1 MKSIPR
7 LLALLSTALVLSGC
21 DWVVMRPSG
30 DIAMQQRDLI
40 LVSTGL
46 MLLVVLPVIFL
57 TLFFAWKYRASNKEA
72 EYAPEWHHSTRL
84 ELVIWSAPLAIILVL
99 GTITWIATHKLD
111 PYRPLDRIDAN
122 RAVPAGME
130 PLVVEVVA
138 LDWKWL
144 FLYPEQGIA
153 TINELAA
160 PIDTPIQFKIT
171 SASMMNSFFI
181 PALAGQIYA
190 MPGMETKLHAVI
202 NEVGVY
208 KGFSSNYSGDGFS
221 HMRFD
226 FHGMEQV
233 DFDRWVAKVKADEA
247 LDRPAFLQI
256 EKPSEREPVRYFG
269 SVDADLYDAILNM
282 CVSPEAMCMHEM
294 MHIDMMGGGGI
305 DSLENRDRLV
315 YDSRHA
321 DEPIEAPGATFPNSG
336 RDARSDDEPQGHQPR
351 PTTPGAP
358 APQPTPEGGPDSE
371 GAQPRT
377 RSQAPTSQGA
387 PAAPDEDSAPAGR

>member
-1 MKSIPR
+1 MIPILR
-7 LLALLSTALVLSGC
+7 AIALLSVALLLSGC

-46 MLLVVLPVIFL
+46 MLLIIVPVIFL
-57 TLFFAWKYRASNKEA
+57 TFFFAWKYRASNKDA
-72 EYAPEWHHSTRL
+72 EYAPDWHHSTRL

-122 RAVPAGME
+122 RDVPADVQ

-160 PIDTPIQFKIT
+160 PVDTPIEFRIT
-171 SASMMNSFFI
+171 SASMMNSFFV

-190 MPGMETKLHAVI
+190 MAGMQTKLHAVI
-202 NEVGVY
+202 NEEGTY
-208 KGFSSNYSGDGFS
+208 KGFSANYSGDGFS

-226 FHGMEQV
+226 FLGLDQAG
-233 DFDRWVAKVKADEA
+233 FDAWVAKAQASEDS
-247 LDRPAFLQI
+247 LDREGYMQI
-256 EKPSEREPVRYFG
+256 EKPSEREPVRYFAN
-269 SVDADLYDAILNM
+269 VDADLYDAILNM
-282 CVSPEAMCMHEM
+282 CVAPDAMCMHEM
-294 MHIDMMGGGGI
+294 MHIDMAGGGGV
-305 DSLENRDRLV
+305 DSRDNFDRLR
-315 YDSRHA
+315 YDNRHA
-321 DEPIEAPGATFPNSG
+321 DEAIEAPGATFPNSG
-336 RDARSDDEPQGHQPR
+336 REARSDDEPQGHQPR
-351 PTTPGAP
+351 AAEPGEAAP
-358 APQPTPEGGPDSE
+358 APTPAGGLDNE

-377 RSQAPTSQGA
+377 PEQAPTSQGA
-387 PAAPDEDSAPAGR
+387 PAEPDEDGGTRR